1 MLSNSHGHDHDELFE
16 DHDQTK
22 PTSSIKSFRHET
34 YWKVDLDRG
43 GAFLIKLKE
52 SLWECYIY
60 LFIYL

>member
-52 SLWECYIY
+52 SLWEC
-60 LFIYL
+60 